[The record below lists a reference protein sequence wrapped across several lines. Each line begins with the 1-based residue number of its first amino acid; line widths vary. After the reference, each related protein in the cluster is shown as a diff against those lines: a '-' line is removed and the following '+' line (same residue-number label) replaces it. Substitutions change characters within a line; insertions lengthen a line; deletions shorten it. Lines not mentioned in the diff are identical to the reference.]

1 MLLAID
7 IGNSNIVIGL
17 CGPGGIQNHW
27 RINTDRNRTADEYGL
42 TLRGLL
48 EPAGAGKIDGG
59 IVCSVVPAL
68 NGAFR
73 EAVEGCCGVRPLF
86 VGDPGVKVGI
96 KIAVDNPSEVGAD
109 RIVNAVEA
117 HNRFKSSVIV
127 VDFGTA
133 TTFDY
138 VTGEGEYAGGVIAPG
153 IGISAEAL
161 FQKTSMLPR
170 VEAARPRGVIGKNTV
185 EAMRSGFFWGFSG
198 LVDGVI
204 DRMMAEARTSPAII
218 ATGGLATAVSGG
230 SRHIK
235 EIDEF
240 LTIKGLIKIHEG
252 NS

>member
-7 IGNSNIVIGL
+7 IGNSNIVAGV

-27 RINTDRNRTADEYGL
+27 RINTGRERTADEYGL

-48 EPAGAGKIDGG
+48 ESAGAGKIDGA

-68 NGAFR
+68 NEVFR

-86 VGDPGVKVGI
+86 VGDNDVKVGI

-109 RIVNAVEA
+109 RIANAVEA
-117 HNRFKSSVIV
+117 HGRFKSSVIV

-161 FQKTSMLPR
+161 FLKTSMLPR
-170 VEAARPRGVIGKNTV
+170 VDIARPRGIIGKNTV
-185 EAMRSGFFWGFSG
+185 EAMRSGLFWGFSG

-204 DRMMAEARTSPAII
+204 ERMMAEAGTSPAII
-218 ATGGLATAVSGG
+218 ATGGFAGAVSGG

-240 LTIKGLIKIHEG
+240 LTIKGLIKIYEG

>member
-7 IGNSNIVIGL
+7 IGNSNIVAGV
-17 CGPGGIQNHW
+17 CGPSGIRRHW
-27 RINTDRNRTADEYGL
+27 RLNTDRERTADEYGL

-48 EPAGAGKIDGG
+48 EAAGAGRIDGA

-68 NGAFR
+68 NGVFR
-73 EAVEGCCGVRPLF
+73 EAVEGWCGVRPLF
-86 VGDPGVKVGI
+86 VGEGNVKAGI

-117 HNRFKSSVIV
+117 YRRFNSPAIV

-138 VTGEGEYAGGVIAPG
+138 VTGDGEYAGGVIAPG

-161 FQKTSMLPR
+161 FLKTSMLPR
-170 VEAARPRGVIGKNTV
+170 VEAARPRRVIGKNTV
-185 EAMRSGFFWGFSG
+185 EAMRSGLFWGFSG
-198 LVDGVI
+198 LVDGVME
-204 DRMMAEARTSPAII
+204 RMMAEAGTSPAII
-218 ATGGLATAVSGG
+218 ATGGLAGAVSGG
-230 SRHIK
+230 SKYIK

-240 LTIKGLIKIHEG
+240 LTLKGLIKIYEG